1 VPLNPGTK
9 FRCYA
14 EEWEVVKDKR
24 TRYSKEVR
32 EKSMAKYIGMYLLDE
47 DDEEHEKRVIKRM
60 VWHKDRSATAAGWT
74 VDTVDADSHDNWAA
88 YHVLKADGQK
98 LVDGDLFADIKR
110 ATAAG
115 LNNHRNVVPVE
126 RKAAEEEEEK
136 RREEE
141 EEKWRE
147 EEGEE

>member
-1 VPLNPGTK
+1 MPPCHSAHHCMPLTTPST
-9 FRCYA
+9 
-14 EEWEVVKDKR
+14 D
-24 TRYSKEVR
+24 
-32 EKSMAKYIGMYLLDE
+32 
-47 DDEEHEKRVIKRM
+47 
-60 VWHKDRSATAAGWT
+60 DRSATAAGWT

-98 LVDGDLFADIKR
+98 LVDGDLFNDIKR

-141 EEKWRE
+141 EEKRRE